1 MITKLLSVLSEIFR
15 NPTSAIPSPR
25 PFQNA
30 FEWQGEFL
38 FIREKQCLK
47 PVPHVSHLPGSQI
60 YLKRV
65 K

>member
-1 MITKLLSVLSEIFR
+1 MITKLLSMLSEIFR
-15 NPTSAIPSPR
+15 NSTSAMHSQR
-25 PFQNA
+25 RFQNA
-30 FEWQGEFL
+30 SEWQGEFL

-60 YLKRV
+60 PLKRV